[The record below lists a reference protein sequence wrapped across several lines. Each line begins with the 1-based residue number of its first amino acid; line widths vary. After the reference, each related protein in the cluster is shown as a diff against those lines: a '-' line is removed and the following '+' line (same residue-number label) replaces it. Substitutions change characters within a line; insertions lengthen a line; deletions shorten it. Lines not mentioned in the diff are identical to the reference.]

1 MPSTLGSAFPGLPFR
16 APKVLPQFWTVS
28 NGVWDLSEI
37 ETRILL
43 VLFHGFV
50 VFLSR
55 KSVVR
60 EDSIIGGVY

>member
-1 MPSTLGSAFPGLPFR
+1 MPSTPGGAFPGLPFR
-16 APKVLPQFWTVS
+16 MLTVLPHFWTVS

-37 ETRILL
+37 ETWVLL

-60 EDSIIGGVY
+60 EDSIIGSVY